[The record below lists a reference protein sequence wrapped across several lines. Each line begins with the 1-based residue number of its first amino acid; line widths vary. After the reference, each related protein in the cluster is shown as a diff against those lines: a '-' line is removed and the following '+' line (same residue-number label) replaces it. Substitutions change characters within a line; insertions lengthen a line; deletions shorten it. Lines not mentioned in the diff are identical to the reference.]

1 MCDYLFLLNRGQKMA
16 KELKSITI
24 FVDVD
29 DTLVRSY
36 GTKRIPI
43 TATIE
48 HLKELKKQGAQLY
61 CWSSGGA
68 DYAKKSADEFGI
80 VDIFIAFLPKPQVII
95 DDQNITDWKRFV
107 QVHPLSCS
115 QKTLDDYQSALEL

>member
-1 MCDYLFLLNRGQKMA
+1 MA
-16 KELKSITI
+16 NGLKSINI

-48 HLKELKKQGAQLY
+48 HLKALKKQGAQLY

-68 DYAKKSADEFGI
+68 DYAKKSAEEFGI
-80 VDIFIAFLPKPQVII
+80 ADLFIAFLPKPQVII
-95 DDQNITDWKRFV
+95 DDQNINDWKRFV
-107 QVHPLSCS
+107 QVHPLSCP
-115 QKTLDDYQSALEL
+115 QKTLDNYQSALEQ

>member
-1 MCDYLFLLNRGQKMA
+1 VVLIATWLVVTKI
-16 KELKSITI
+16 EKSFNI

-29 DTLVRSY
+29 DTFVRSY

-43 TATIE
+43 TATIN
-48 HLKELKKQGAQLY
+48 HLKNLKKDGAILF

-68 DYAKKSADEFGI
+68 DYAQQSAEEFGI
-80 VDIFIAFLPKPQVII
+80 ANLFTAFLPKPQILI
-95 DDQNITDWKRFV
+95 DDQSIQNWKKLL

-115 QKTLDDYQSALEL
+115 NKTLENYQSELER

>member
-1 MCDYLFLLNRGQKMA
+1 MTN
-16 KELKSITI
+16 ELKSITI

-29 DTLVRSY
+29 DTFVRSY

-68 DYAKKSADEFGI
+68 DYAKKSAEEFGI
-80 VDIFIAFLPKPQVII
+80 ADIFIAFLPKPQIII
-95 DDQNITDWKRFV
+95 DDQNINDWKRFI
-107 QVHPLSCS
+107 QVHPLSCP
-115 QKTLDDYQSALEL
+115 QKTRDDYQSALEP

>member
-1 MCDYLFLLNRGQKMA
+1 MTN
-16 KELKSITI
+16 ELKSITI

-29 DTLVRSY
+29 DTFVRSY

-48 HLKELKKQGAQLY
+48 HLKALKKQGAQLY

-68 DYAKKSADEFGI
+68 DYAKKSAEEFGLK
-80 VDIFIAFLPKPQVII
+80 DIFRAFLPKPQVII
-95 DDQNITDWKRFV
+95 DDQNINDWKRFI
-107 QVHPLSCS
+107 QVHPLSCP
-115 QKTLDDYQSALEL
+115 QKTLDHYQSALEV